1 MILFWCHFM
10 RGMRSTSFQDSREFE
25 TARGRALNLAR
36 WINLIYG
43 KQQLALVRGDYK
55 FSSKD
60 GVQQGLLL
68 CCASR

>member
-1 MILFWCHFM
+1 MSVAMMILFWCHFM

-43 KQQLALVRGDYK
+43 KQQLW
-55 FSSKD
+55 
-60 GVQQGLLL
+60 
-68 CCASR
+68 